1 MNIEHNF
8 LDSYIKGQAG
18 EEVIKNWLEKRKNI
32 SKVIDVRQN
41 FIYQKK
47 DIDFIVEKQD
57 KQYFIELKTDYRAHE
72 TQNLF
77 FEIISNNIKNTKG
90 CIYTSQADY
99 LLYLIPKMNV
109 LYVIKLKQ
117 LIFWLKEQNFNKR
130 QANNKFYYSEGY
142 IVPINFFETNFN
154 FYTKITPILL
164 I

>member
-41 FIYQKK
+41 FVYQKK

-77 FEIISNNIKNTKG
+77 FLKLLVII
-90 CIYTSQADY
+90 
-99 LLYLIPKMNV
+99 
-109 LYVIKLKQ
+109 LKTQ
-117 LIFWLKEQNFNKR
+117 KDVF
-130 QANNKFYYSEGY
+130 
-142 IVPINFFETNFN
+142 
-154 FYTKITPILL
+154 ILL
-164 I
+164 RQTIFYI